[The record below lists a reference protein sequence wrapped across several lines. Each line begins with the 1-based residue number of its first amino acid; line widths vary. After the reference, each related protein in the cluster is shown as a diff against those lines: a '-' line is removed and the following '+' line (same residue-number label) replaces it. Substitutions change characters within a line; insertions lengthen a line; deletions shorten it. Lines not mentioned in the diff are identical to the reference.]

1 MASPQQQGGGG
12 LDDLCEVMPQLPSV
26 VTYQSMFGAGVMSQ
40 RLCDLLNSHNSPYH
54 G

>member
-12 LDDLCEVMPQLPSV
+12 LDDLCEVMPQLPSA
-26 VTYQSMFGAGVMSQ
+26 VTYQATSGAGVRSQ
-40 RLCDLLNSHNSPYH
+40 RLCGSLNSHNAPLH